1 MDEAHPGGHDVE
13 ALARTRAAP
22 GATPEWQA
30 RLERL
35 ALAPL
40 AGTGRAYWLW
50 LGGLLAIIA
59 WGLYAYSTQITSGLL
74 VTGMRDRISWGLYIA
89 SFVFFIGISHAGTLL
104 SAILRATKA
113 RWQLSITR
121 MAELITV
128 VALMVGALFPFIDM
142 GRPDRVMNLFL
153 YGRWQSPLMW
163 DILAIST
170 YLTGSTLYLLLP
182 LIPDFARA
190 RDRLGPT
197 ASRFRRTLFTL
208 GAVGYRGTPA
218 QRRALERAMT
228 VMMIVIIPVA
238 VSVHTVVSWIFAMT
252 LRVPFNTTVFGPF
265 FVAGAIYSGIAAIV
279 VLMAVLRRLLHF
291 EEYITV
297 TQFRGLGYLLAAFTL
312 IMTYFNL
319 QEYAVHG
326 YKLEAGMP
334 FHFEQL
340 MTGPFATLF
349 WFYLLGGI
357 ALPGLLILNP
367 RTRTIRGITV
377 AAVLALLGMWVER
390 YLIVVAGLRVPL
402 MPYTPADYFPSWVEW
417 SILGGA
423 FALFALIISVFAKL
437 FPVISIWEV
446 VEHRGPEATSP
457 APALPPRPA
466 RAALG
471 ARVLSILVV
480 AGSASGLLLGGQAGA
495 DDRIATQL
503 TVAMPAS
510 IALGQSLDARA
521 RLTDTAGRPVAKAV
535 VAFSAQRTFLG
546 TKDFSVFADA
556 TTDTDG
562 SATAVLELRVAGAHE
577 VRAVYLG
584 DDRYAPA
591 MASAPIVVSGDTQ
604 LYVQTAGVH
613 VPGLNEP
620 PQSDVVVLGEPNALL
635 RFVGGLWPAL
645 SGWPIALVLATVWS
659 LYVFVAYLVTRIAR
673 AEDEP
678 A

>member
-1 MDEAHPGGHDVE
+1 MEAVDRGHE
-13 ALARTRAAP
+13 AP
-22 GATPEWQA
+22 GVTPEWRA

-40 AGTGRAYWLW
+40 AGTGRAYRLW
-50 LGGLLAIIA
+50 LVALLAIIA
-59 WGLYAYSTQITSGLL
+59 WGVYAYSNQIADGLI
-74 VTGMRDRISWGLYIA
+74 VTGMRDRISWGVYIA

-104 SAILRATKA
+104 SAILRAAKA

-128 VALMVGALFPFIDM
+128 VALIVGALFPFIDM
-142 GRPDRVMNLFL
+142 GRPDRVLNLVF

-182 LIPDFARA
+182 LIPDFALA

-208 GAVGYRGTPA
+208 GAVGYRGIPA

-265 FVAGAIYSGIAAIV
+265 FVAGAIYSGIAAII

-291 EEYITV
+291 EEFITI
-297 TQFRGLGYLLAAFTL
+297 TQFRGLGYLLGAFTL
-312 IMTYFNL
+312 IMAYFNL

-326 YKLEAGMP
+326 YKLEADMP

-340 MTGPFATLF
+340 MTGPFWPLF
-349 WFYLLGGI
+349 WFYILGGI
-357 ALPGLLILNP
+357 LLPGLLILNP
-367 RTRTIRGITV
+367 RTRTIRGIVV
-377 AAVLALLGMWVER
+377 AAVLALLAMWVER

-402 MPYTPADYFPSWVEW
+402 MPYAPADYVPSWVEL
-417 SILGGA
+417 SIFGGA
-423 FALFALIISVFAKL
+423 FALFALIISLFVKL

-446 VEHRGPEATSP
+446 IEHRGPEPEP
-457 APALPPRPA
+457 APAWTPRPA
-466 RAALG
+466 GAALA
-471 ARVLSILVV
+471 ARILAILVI
-480 AGSASGLLLGGQAGA
+480 AGTAAGLLLGGQAAA
-495 DDRIATQL
+495 DERTRTQIA
-503 TVAMPAS
+503 AS
-510 IALGQSLDARA
+510 VPPQAALGQTIEAKA
-521 RLTDTAGRPVAKAV
+521 RLTDASGKPIAKAV
-535 VAFSAQRTFLG
+535 VAFSAQRSFLG
-546 TKDFSVFADA
+546 ATDLSMLADA
-556 TTDTDG
+556 TTDASGDA
-562 SATAVLELRVAGAHE
+562 SATFELRVSGPLE
-577 VRAVYLG
+577 IRTVYLG
-584 DDRYAPA
+584 DESHAPA
-591 MASAPIVVSGDTQ
+591 MTLSPITVTGDAQ
-604 LYVQTAGVH
+604 LYVQTAGVRI
-613 VPGLNEP
+613 PGLNEP
-620 PQSDVVVLGEPNALL
+620 PQTAAVVLGEPNRLL
-635 RFVGGLWPAL
+635 RAVGALWPAL
-645 SGWPIALVLATVWS
+645 SGWPIGFVLLVIWS

-673 AEDEP
+673 AQDEP

>member
-1 MDEAHPGGHDVE
+1 MEAVDRGHE
-13 ALARTRAAP
+13 AP
-22 GATPEWQA
+22 GVTPEWRA

-50 LGGLLAIIA
+50 LGALLAIIA
-59 WGLYAYSTQITSGLL
+59 WGLYAYSIQLADGLL

-104 SAILRATKA
+104 SAILRAAKA

-128 VALMVGALFPFIDM
+128 VALIVGALFPFIDM
-142 GRPDRVMNLFL
+142 GRPDRILNLLF

-182 LIPDFARA
+182 LIPDFALA

-197 ASRFRRTLFTL
+197 ASRLRRTLFTL
-208 GAVGYRGTPA
+208 GAVGYRGTPT

-265 FVAGAIYSGIAAIV
+265 FVAGAIYSGIAAII

-291 EEYITV
+291 EEFITI
-297 TQFRGLGYLLAAFTL
+297 TQFRGLGYLLGAFTL
-312 IMTYFNL
+312 IMGYFNL

-334 FHFEQL
+334 FHFAQL

-357 ALPGLLILNP
+357 LLPGLLILHP
-367 RTRTIRGITV
+367 RTRTIRGIVV
-377 AAVLALLGMWVER
+377 AAVLALLAMWVER
-390 YLIVVAGLRVPL
+390 YLIVVTGLRVPL
-402 MPYTPADYFPSWVEW
+402 MPYAPADYFPSWVEW

-446 VEHRGPEATSP
+446 VEHRGPEPLPERSQPMAP
-457 APALPPRPA
+457 PLRAPA
-466 RAALG
+466 G
-471 ARVLSILVV
+471 ARIVSLLILC
-480 AGSASGLLLGGQAGA
+480 GSLTGLLLGGQAGA
-495 DDRIATQL
+495 DDHAVTQL
-503 TVAMPAS
+503 TAAVPAQ
-510 IALGQSLDARA
+510 ATLGQSIEARA
-521 RLTDTAGRPVAKAV
+521 RLTDATGKPIAKAV
-535 VAFSAQRTFLG
+535 VAFSTQRTFLG
-546 TKDFSVFADA
+546 TTDLSVLAEA
-556 TTDTDG
+556 TTDTNGD
-562 SATAVLELRVAGAHE
+562 AAVTVELRVAGTFE
-577 VRAVYLG
+577 IKAVYLG
-584 DDRYAPA
+584 DERHAPA
-591 MASAPIVVSGDTQ
+591 TAASPITVSGDAQ
-604 LYVQTAGVH
+604 LYVQTAGVR

-620 PQSDVVVLGEPNALL
+620 PQSGAVVLGEPNGLL
-635 RFVGGLWPAL
+635 RFIDGLWPAL
-645 SGWPIALVLATVWS
+645 SGWPIALVLLTIWS

-678 A
+678 V

>member
-1 MDEAHPGGHDVE
+1 ME
-13 ALARTRAAP
+13 ALEGQHAAP
-22 GATPEWQA
+22 GVTPEWRA
-30 RLERL
+30 RLERR

-50 LGGLLAIIA
+50 LAGLLAVIA
-59 WGLYAYSTQITSGLL
+59 LGLYAYSTQLENGLL
-74 VTGMRDRISWGLYIA
+74 VTGMRDRISWGIYIA

-104 SAILRATKA
+104 SAILRAAKA

-128 VALMVGALFPFIDM
+128 VALMVGALFPLIDL
-142 GRPDRVMNLFL
+142 GRPDRILNVFF
-153 YGRWQSPLMW
+153 YGRWQSPLIW

-265 FVAGAIYSGIAAIV
+265 FVAGAIYSGIAAII

-291 EEYITV
+291 EEFITV
-297 TQFRGLGYLLAAFTL
+297 TQFKGLGDLLAAFTL
-312 IMTYFNL
+312 IMGYFNL

-334 FHFEQL
+334 FHFDQL
-340 MTGPFATLF
+340 MTGPFALIF
-349 WFYLLGGI
+349 WFYILGGI
-357 ALPGLLILNP
+357 VLPGLLILNP
-367 RTRTIRGITV
+367 RTRTIRGIV
-377 AAVLALLGMWVER
+377 AAAVLALVAMWIER

-402 MPYTPADYFPSWVEW
+402 MPYLPADYFPSWVEW

-446 VEHRGPEATSP
+446 IEHRGPEP
-457 APALPPRPA
+457 APPPVDWRPRPA
-466 RAALG
+466 RAPLG
-471 ARVLSILVV
+471 AGVLSVLAVV
-480 AGSASGLLLGGQAGA
+480 GSAAGLMLGGQAGA
-495 DDRIATQL
+495 DDRIGTQI
-503 TVAMPAS
+503 TASVPAAA
-510 IALGQSLDARA
+510 ALGQGIEARA
-521 RLTDTAGRPVAKAV
+521 RLTDGDGRPIAKAV

-546 TKDFSVFADA
+546 TTDLAVLAET
-556 TTDTDG
+556 TTDASG
-562 SATAVLELRVAGAHE
+562 VATAIVELRLAGTFE
-577 VRAVYLG
+577 IRAVYLG
-584 DDRYAPA
+584 DEGHAPA
-591 MASAPIVVSGDTQ
+591 MASAPITITGDAQ
-604 LYVQTAGVH
+604 LYVQSAGVR
-613 VPGLNEP
+613 VPGLNEAP
-620 PQSDVVVLGEPNALL
+620 LTGTVVLGEPNGLL
-635 RFVGGLWPAL
+635 RAVSGLWPAL
-645 SGWPIALVLATVWS
+645 SGWPIALVLLTIWS
-659 LYVFVAYLVTRIAR
+659 LYFFVAYLVTGIAR
-673 AEDEP
+673 AADEP
-678 A
+678 V